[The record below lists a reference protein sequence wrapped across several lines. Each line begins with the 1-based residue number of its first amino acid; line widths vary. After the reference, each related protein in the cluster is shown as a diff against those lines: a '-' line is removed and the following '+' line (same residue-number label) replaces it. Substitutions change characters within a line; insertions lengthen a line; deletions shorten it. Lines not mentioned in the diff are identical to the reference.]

1 MWRYRHLLI
10 MSFGPPFVTVYFS
23 YRGVPRLFPFV
34 SLTGAYW
41 REIQYRRP
49 FKKRPL
55 SVNFLILTK
64 AFLGFFRLWI
74 LVEHIEGWYNIGALV
89 PIVTVN
95 FRILTEAFITRL
107 FPFVSLS
114 DWSTWGEVQY
124 RAFRH
129 PWEALKVWNVS
140 GTWRHPPEH
149 LKFNYSE
156 MQSGCVLCT
165 RDFFSRT
172 CGGGFGAECWT
183 KKITEYS
190 TKFS

>member
-74 LVEHIEGWYNIGALV
+74 LVEHIEGWYNIGALA

-95 FRILTEAFITRL
+95 FRILKEAFITML

-114 DWSTWGEVQY
+114 DWSTWREGTISAPLGTHEKRWRCEMLAVPEGIL
-124 RAFRH
+124 RNI
-129 PWEALKVWNVS
+129 WNLITLRCNLVVS
-140 GTWRHPPEH
+140 CVPEI
-149 LKFNYSE
+149 
-156 MQSGCVLCT
+156 
-165 RDFFSRT
+165 FSRVWRWLR
-172 CGGGFGAECWT
+172 CWMLN
-183 KKITEYS
+183 KKIIECS